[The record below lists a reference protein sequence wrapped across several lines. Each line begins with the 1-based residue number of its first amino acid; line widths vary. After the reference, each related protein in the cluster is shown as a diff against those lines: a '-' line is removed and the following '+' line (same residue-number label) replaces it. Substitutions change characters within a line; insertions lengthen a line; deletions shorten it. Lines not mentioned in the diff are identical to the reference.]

1 MPFPPNLMPYVV
13 KPVLKALQVLE
24 ALAAVGYGQTLTQ
37 VAQRSGLPK
46 TTAFR
51 YLCTLRAAGMVNY
64 EESSDLYR
72 LSLRL
77 WQMTQLSDER
87 LRVREI
93 ARPYL
98 YRLRDTFN
106 ETTNLG
112 VLEEGAVVY
121 LETIQSRQSLLTQID
136 VGQRDPV
143 FSTALGK
150 AILAFLPEER
160 WPEQLPERFESRTPY
175 TITGWPDLQRD
186 LVETRRRGFSLDQQE
201 NESGATCI
209 GVPILAPDGR
219 PLAAISI
226 SGPASRMS
234 SSRLRE
240 IALPLREVAG
250 ELARALG

>member
-1 MPFPPNLMPYVV
+1 MAFPPNLLPYVV

-24 ALAAVGYGQTLTQ
+24 AVAAVGSGQTLTQ
-37 VAQRSGLPK
+37 IAQRSGLPK

-64 EESSDLYR
+64 EESHDRYR

-77 WQMTQLSDER
+77 WQMSQLSDER

-98 YRLRDTFN
+98 YRLRDAFN

-112 VLEEGAVVY
+112 VLEDGAVVY
-121 LETIQSRQSLLTQID
+121 LETVQSRQSLLTQID

-150 AILAFLPEER
+150 AILAFMPEER
-160 WPEQLPERFESRTPY
+160 WHQQVPERFESRTPF
-175 TITGWPDLQRD
+175 TITAWSELQRD
-186 LVETRRRGFSLDQQE
+186 LQQTRRRGYALDQQE

-209 GVPILAPDGR
+209 GVPILAPTGR

-234 SSRLRE
+234 NERLRE
-240 IALPLREVAG
+240 IAVPLQEVAA
-250 ELARALG
+250 ELAHALV